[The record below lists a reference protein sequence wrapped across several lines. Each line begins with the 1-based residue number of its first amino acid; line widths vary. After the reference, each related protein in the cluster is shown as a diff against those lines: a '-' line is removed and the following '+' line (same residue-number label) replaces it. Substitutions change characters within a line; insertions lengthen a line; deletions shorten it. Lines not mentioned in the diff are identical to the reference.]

1 MNSNAPSEYQEEEE
15 ETWIIC
21 VLMAFWIK
29 VIILN

>member
-1 MNSNAPSEYQEEEE
+1 MNSNAPSEYQEEE